1 MSVFSGPY
9 TTLSPPPT
17 AGPLPVIERANLNT
31 PYSGG
36 GGGGG
41 PSTIG
46 PNPVVSSITTNGGA
60 TANGWDLIA
69 AGFNFNINGSTLNL
83 VNFGGGELAG
93 GQAFNINADTTPNID
108 LALFLSTTNTSG
120 GNIQGTS
127 LVVQSD
133 GAVYG
138 AASLGAITDGTC
150 YIASYA
156 QGTTPQLSTLN
167 VYADAV
173 NMSSLNVSSINGAAP
188 GGGGSAISSFATA
201 SVSSLSVSSING
213 AAPSGGGAPPAV
225 VSTISSLVN
234 VSTINVGSPGL
245 LTIAG
250 GISVLDYVGA
260 GSISTGSI
268 VGIVPGGAVSVP
280 NLVTS
285 SITTGQPQ
293 LNIDAPTSVSSLIV
307 SSINGAAPGGGGA
320 SLQYST
326 ISNPIPNIVP
336 VNPGATTQILSF
348 STIAG
353 HVYSASVN
361 ARANITVVP
370 ASATDMLQS
379 EILDNNVGNDF
390 IGSWL
395 CSAIST
401 SAASGGFYQQ
411 IGGTINW
418 KAAGT
423 GASFAVYTQTS
434 TSVFMDSL
442 KVIDFGAI

>member
-1 MSVFSGPY
+1 
-9 TTLSPPPT
+9 
-17 AGPLPVIERANLNT
+17 
-31 PYSGG
+31 
-36 GGGGG
+36 
-41 PSTIG
+41 
-46 PNPVVSSITTNGGA
+46 
-60 TANGWDLIA
+60 
-69 AGFNFNINGSTLNL
+69 
-83 VNFGGGELAG
+83 
-93 GQAFNINADTTPNID
+93 
-108 LALFLSTTNTSG
+108 
-120 GNIQGTS
+120 
-127 LVVQSD
+127 
-133 GAVYG
+133 
-138 AASLGAITDGTC
+138 
-150 YIASYA
+150 
-156 QGTTPQLSTLN
+156 
-167 VYADAV
+167 
-173 NMSSLNVSSINGAAP
+173 MSSLNVSSLNGAAP
-188 GGGGSAISSFATA
+188 GGG
-201 SVSSLSVSSING
+201 
-213 AAPSGGGAPPAV
+213 GGGAPPAV

-234 VSTINVGSPGL
+234 VSTINVNSPGL
-245 LTIAG
+245 ITIAG

-268 VGIVPGGAVSVP
+268 VSIAPGGAVSVP
-280 NLVTS
+280 NLGTS
-285 SITTGQPQ
+285 SITSAAPQ
-293 LNIDAPTSVSSLIV
+293 LNITAPTSVSSLIV

-326 ISNPIPNIVP
+326 ISNPTPNIVP
-336 VNPGATTQILSF
+336 VDPGATIQILSF

-390 IGSWL
+390 LGSWL

-434 TSVFMDSL
+434 TSVYMDSL